1 MDEQRAKD
9 YLRGEMKT
17 YLEQRGLPTGRNQ
30 FFHCLSPNHEDSTP
44 SMMFYPDNNKVYC
57 HGCKASYDIF
67 DLIGLEYHLDSFPE
81 QFKKACDLFGVEVD
95 KPDRTQWQNKKTSA
109 AKSTQPPVKASPSVP
124 EQGVVGSSS
133 SAGIVGGKPKEPKD
147 RTALIDR
154 AAMNRTG
161 ASDYLESRKIKGTL
175 AELFNIGALKYK
187 DAISGETWPAILIPI
202 DKYSVVIRN
211 TDPNAKSK
219 NRYRKLG
226 PAAVFAADYSIEKAC
241 LENRP
246 VIVTEG
252 ELDAMSIIS
261 AGGLAVATGST
272 SNIDKF
278 AELIKERLQNKKAV
292 PDIILAMD
300 NDEAGRDAEANLKK
314 MLNAAGCDCYAGIGL
329 YWKQKDANDAL
340 RYDGYRFRQN
350 ILKLQEEDG
359 LNRFLA
365 EKYLTASFIQDFTNG
380 INESAATEPVRT
392 GFDKLDTILD
402 GGLYEGLYCLAAGS
416 SIGKTAIVLQIA
428 DHIAAGGTDV
438 LYFSLEMSRFELM
451 ARSISRTSYVI
462 SRNYGDRYAKS
473 ARGILMG
480 SRWKRYDD
488 DEKAVLREAVTKYA
502 ATTAKKLSIM
512 EGVMDMTVLYISE
525 TIERY
530 VARTKRRPVV
540 FLDYLQIL
548 SPTNERMTD
557 KQKADQ
563 TITELKR
570 LSREKRIPIFVISSI
585 NRSAYNREVTFEAL
599 KESGGIEFSCDCVL
613 GMHLKGIGST
623 DFDEK
628 KARKSNPRDVELVVL
643 KQRNGPSGDKL
654 EYNYWP
660 VYNYFAE
667 E

>member
-9 YLRGEMKT
+9 YIRGEMRS
-17 YLEQRGLPTGRNQ
+17 YLEGRGLPTGKNQ
-30 FFHCLSPNHEDSTP
+30 FFSCLNPSHSDSSP

-57 HGCKASYDIF
+57 HGCKTSYDVF
-67 DLIGLEYHLDSFPE
+67 DLIGLEYNLNSFPE
-81 QFKKACDLFGVEVD
+81 QFKKACEIFHVDVD
-95 KPDRTQWQNKKTSA
+95 KPDRWYNQKTA
-109 AKSTQPPVKASPSVP
+109 PAKSNLPAVKASSSVQRQD
-124 EQGVVGSSS
+124 ESSFSVGD
-133 SAGIVGGKPKEPKD
+133 AGQKQKEYKD
-147 RTALIDR
+147 RTSLIEY
-154 AAMNRTG
+154 AAKNREG
-161 ASDYLESRKIKGTL
+161 AVNYLQSRKIDGAL
-175 AELFNIGALKYK
+175 AEQFNIGSLEYK
-187 DAISGETWPAILIPI
+187 DVISGETWDAILVPV

-226 PAAVFAADYSIEKAC
+226 PSAVFGAEYSIEKAC
-241 LENRP
+241 QENRP

-252 ELDAMSIIS
+252 ELDCLSIIS

-278 AELIKERLQNKKAV
+278 ADLIKKRLKERKNI

-300 NDEAGRDAEANLKK
+300 NDEAGRNAEAELNK
-314 MLNAAGCDCYAGIGL
+314 MLSAVGVDCAYNIGL
-329 YWKQKDANDAL
+329 YWKQKDANDAI
-340 RYDGYRFRQN
+340 RYDGYRFKQN
-350 ILKLQEEDG
+350 VLKLQQADG
-359 LNRFLA
+359 LDNFLA
-365 EKYLTASFIQDFTNG
+365 EKYLTASFIQDFANG
-380 INESAATEPVRT
+380 INESASTEPVRT
-392 GFDKLDTILD
+392 GFNQLDTILD

-428 DHIAAGGTDV
+428 DYIAAGGTDV

-451 ARSISRTSYVI
+451 ARSISRTSYI
-462 SRNYGDRYAKS
+462 LSRQYGENYAKS

-480 SRWKRYDD
+480 SRWKTYDD
-488 DEKAVLREAVTKYA
+488 DVKIVLRNSVMEYA
-502 ATTAKKLSIM
+502 KSSAKKLSII
-512 EGVMDMTVLYISE
+512 EGVMDMTVLDISK
-525 TIERY
+525 TIKEY
-530 VARTKRRPVV
+530 VARKKRRPAV

-570 LSREKRIPIFVISSI
+570 LSREERIPIFAISSI
-585 NRSAYNREVTFEAL
+585 NRSGYNREVTFESL

-613 GMHLKGIGST
+613 GMHLKGIGGS

-628 KARKSNPRDVELVVL
+628 RARKNNPRDVELVVL

-654 EYNYWP
+654 TFCYWP
-660 VYNYFAE
+660 VFNYFTEVE
-667 E
+667 EN

>member
-9 YLRGEMKT
+9 YIRGEMRS
-17 YLEQRGLPTGRNQ
+17 YLEQRGLPTGKNQ
-30 FFHCLSPNHEDSTP
+30 FFSCLNPSHEDSSP

-57 HGCKASYDIF
+57 HGCHKSYDIF
-67 DLIGLEYHLDSFPE
+67 DLIGLEYNLNSFPE
-81 QFKKACDLFGVEVD
+81 QFKKACELFHVDVD
-95 KPDRTQWQNKKTSA
+95 KDDRAPWYNQKTSA
-109 AKSTQPPVKASPSVP
+109 TKSTQPVVKASPSVP
-124 EQGVVGSSS
+124 VQDGMGGSS
-133 SAGIVGGKPKEPKD
+133 SAGDAGKKEYKD
-147 RTALIDR
+147 RTALIDH
-154 AAMNRTG
+154 AAKNRQG
-161 ASDYLESRKIKGTL
+161 AIDYLESRKIDGSL
-175 AELFNIGALKYK
+175 ADTFDIGYLGYK
-187 DAISGETWPAILIPI
+187 DAVSGETWQAILIPS

-226 PAAVFAADYSIEKAC
+226 PAAVFGADYSMEKAC
-241 LENRP
+241 TENRP
-246 VIVTEG
+246 LIVTEG
-252 ELDAMSIIS
+252 ELDCLSIIS

-278 AELIKERLQNKKAV
+278 AELIKERIRDRKPV

-300 NDEAGRDAEANLKK
+300 NDETGRNAEAELKK
-314 MLNAAGCDCYAGIGL
+314 MLAKVGCECSADIGL

-350 ILKLQEEDG
+350 ILKLQGENG
-359 LNRFLA
+359 LNTFLA

-380 INESAATEPVRT
+380 INESASTEPVRT

-428 DHIAAGGTDV
+428 DHIAASGHDV

-462 SRNYGDRYAKS
+462 SRSYGDGYAKS

-480 SRWKRYDD
+480 SRWKEYDD
-488 DEKAVLREAVTKYA
+488 DVKIVLRKAVTQYA
-502 ATTAKKLSIM
+502 NTTAKKLSIL
-512 EGVMDMTVLYISE
+512 EGVMDMTVVYIRD
-525 TIERY
+525 TIKKY
-530 VARTKRRPVV
+530 VAMTKKRPVV

-570 LSREKRIPIFVISSI
+570 LSREERIPIFVISSI
-585 NRSAYNREVTFEAL
+585 NRSGYNREVTFESL
-599 KESGGIEFSCDCVL
+599 KESGGIEFSCDCVI
-613 GMHLKGIGST
+613 GMHLKGIGS
-623 DFDEK
+623 DNFEEK
-628 KARKSNPRDVELVVL
+628 KARKQNPRDIELVIL
-643 KQRNGPSGDKL
+643 KQRNGSSGDKL
-654 EYNYWP
+654 WYNYWP

-667 E
+667 EG